1 MRAGAIFLA
10 SFLAVSAFASEQRFA
25 ALGDFTLDS
34 GHAIRDCRIGY
45 RLDGAPDEAR
55 SNVIIV
61 TTWFAGRSADL
72 GGWIGPGKLFDTN
85 RWYVVSIDAF
95 GNGVSSSPSNSTL
108 QPGAAFPKFTIRDL
122 VRSQHQLL
130 TKHLGFEHVYAVAG
144 LSMGGMQTFQW
155 TVSYPSFMEKAISIV
170 GTPRQTSSDI
180 LLWQTELDLLEG
192 FSDSPQS
199 LRKAMRTVAAIQAM
213 EIRTPAWLA
222 RSIKPV
228 DALQHLETHRKSL
241 ESRDPWDYMA
251 QLRGM
256 LAHDIGRNEEVAG
269 TIRARMLIVVA
280 LQDEMVNPGPA
291 RELATLL
298 RASLVTLSGDCG
310 HLASGCE
317 REVLEREVTGFL
329 AR

>member
-34 GHAIRDCRIGY
+34 GQAIRDCRIGY
-45 RLDGAPDEAR
+45 RVDGAPDEAR
-55 SNVIIV
+55 SNVIVV

-155 TVSYPSFMEKAISIV
+155 TVSYPS
-170 GTPRQTSSDI
+170 
-180 LLWQTELDLLEG
+180 L
-192 FSDSPQS
+192 
-199 LRKAMRTVAAIQAM
+199 
-213 EIRTPAWLA
+213 
-222 RSIKPV
+222 
-228 DALQHLETHRKSL
+228 
-241 ESRDPWDYMA
+241 A

-256 LAHDIGRNEEVAG
+256 LAHDIGRNEEMAG